1 MRRITKVAAIAATAV
16 TALIATAGS
25 ASAATTTSPDPACTP
40 VTEVIG
46 VPEVSHPEYKYVLAD
61 GTPGHV
67 RFSTESAATMDFG
80 DGVAYVADLNKQGQ
94 HKTETII
101 TTPAVQAVDGVTC
114 VIPLPANPLTDA
126 SVIPNF
132 VAPSD
137 TATFTW
143 GTLTD
148 NRLLN
153 GKVGIRVTA
162 SPGYVFAYG
171 NGTLSSKVFAL
182 DVSTPLPA
190 SPLTGLTHETVASFV
205 APTTDGVVW
214 STLVDNR
221 AINGKVGISATP
233 TAGRVF
239 EMPNGTYSF
248 ATKNFA
254 LYLGVAPTA

>member
-1 MRRITKVAAIAATAV
+1 MKKLILGGLAAAAVIAPI
-16 TALIATAGS
+16 ALTAGS
-25 ASAATTTSPDPACTP
+25 ASAGTGLSTASDCTP

-46 VPEVSHPEYKYVLAD
+46 VPEVSHLEYKYVLAD

-67 RFSTESAATMDFG
+67 RFSTETAPTMDF
-80 DGVAYVADLNKQGQ
+80 DGVAYVVEYNNQGQ
-94 HKTETII
+94 HKSETII

-114 VIPLPANPLTDA
+114 VIPLPANPLTDV
-126 SVIPNF
+126 SVIPGF
-132 VAPSD
+132 VPPSD
-137 TATFTW
+137 TAKFTW

-153 GKVGIRVTA
+153 GKVGIKVTA

-171 NGTLSSKVFAL
+171 NGTLTSKVFAL

-190 SPLTGLTHETVASFV
+190 NPLTGLTHDTVASFV
-205 APTTDGVVW
+205 APPTDGVVW

-221 AINGKVGISATP
+221 AISGKVGISATP
-233 TAGRVF
+233 TTGRVF

-254 LYLGVAPTA
+254 LTLGAAPTA